1 MAEKKTVFN
10 ELFAI
15 NVNDKTEKKGTLTY
29 LSWSFAWAEVV
40 KRFPDVSY
48 EIESFNGLPYIHD
61 PETGYMV
68 FTNVTID
75 GVTRRMWLP
84 VMDARNKAL
93 LTATM
98 TDINKTIMRCLTKN
112 LAMFGLGLYIYAG
125 EDLPEEEKTAEAKA
139 AVEPIDDAKRG
150 ALIALLEKKGKTMTL
165 PEIITFKQWNATMR
179 QLEALPDA
187 DPIETK
193 TE

>member
-1 MAEKKTVFN
+1 MAEKKTDVFG
-10 ELFAI
+10 ELFTI

-68 FTNVTID
+68 FTNVTIN

-125 EDLPEEEKTAEAKA
+125 EDLPEEEKAEQKA
-139 AVEPIDDAKRG
+139 QVEPIDDAKRG

-165 PEIITFKQWNATMR
+165 PEIITFKQWNATMK

-187 DPIETK
+187 EAPAENK
-193 TE
+193 

>member
-1 MAEKKTVFN
+1 
-10 ELFAI
+10 
-15 NVNDKTEKKGTLTY
+15 
-29 LSWSFAWAEVV
+29 
-40 KRFPDVSY
+40 
-48 EIESFNGLPYIHD
+48 
-61 PETGYMV
+61 
-68 FTNVTID
+68 
-75 GVTRRMWLP
+75 
-84 VMDARNKAL
+84 
-93 LTATM
+93 
-98 TDINKTIMRCLTKN
+98 
-112 LAMFGLGLYIYAG
+112 MFGLGLYIYAG

-187 DPIETK
+187 DPVETK